1 MSDLSY
7 LWAGTQGDY
16 VNTFIQTCIA
26 VGVRKYRECEMLQML
41 KKNNFI
47 GQVAQTRNEV
57 DKQADN

>member
-1 MSDLSY
+1 
-7 LWAGTQGDY
+7 
-16 VNTFIQTCIA
+16 
-26 VGVRKYRECEMLQML
+26 MLQML